1 MKDRIRLVVVEP
13 NGSGGLIHY
22 AYQLCT
28 ALANEGAE
36 VRLITSTNY
45 ELNNFPHNFQVDN
58 SLNLWKLFDP
68 LRMQDPPKNPWK
80 RWWRKLN
87 RLFRRGVR
95 AYRLIREWIRLTR
108 SLIHLKPDLI
118 QFGKINFPFETL
130 FLLLLRRRGLIL
142 SQICH
147 EFERREKRGIISS
160 VIDRSYAVV
169 YSNFSVI
176 FFHAQENLNR
186 FMLLYPFIPKSRT
199 YIIPHGNEGIFLAAS
214 DGSGKEIDIRKKYG
228 ISNDIPIALFFGI
241 LTPSKGLTDLID
253 AIAIARNACRFKLL
267 IAGYPSKY
275 LDINELKKRTAE
287 NNLKDDI
294 IFDSRYIPLDEVGPL
309 MRLATVVIY
318 PYRSSTQSG
327 SLQVAFT
334 FGRPVIATAVG
345 GLPEAIQDGQ
355 SGFIVPPKN
364 PTILAEKIV
373 TLIKDPDLA
382 EKMGANAKQISETQY
397 SWNPIAQKIITIY
410 QEVLSLDNL

>member
-1 MKDRIRLVVVEP
+1 MKERIRLIVVEP

-28 ALANEGAE
+28 ALANEGAD

-45 ELNNFPHNFQVDN
+45 ELLDFPHNFQVDN
-58 SLNLWKLFDP
+58 TLNLWKLFDP
-68 LRMQDPPKNPWK
+68 LSMLDPPKNPWK
-80 RWWRKLN
+80 RCRRKLN
-87 RLFRRGVR
+87 RLIRRGLR
-95 AYRLIREWIRLTR
+95 AYRLIREWIRLTT

-130 FLLLLRRRGLIL
+130 FLLLLRRKGLIL

-160 VIDRSYAVV
+160 IIDRSYAVV

-199 YIIPHGNEGIFLAAS
+199 YIIPHGNEGIFLKAS
-214 DGSGKEIDIRKKYG
+214 DGAEIDTRKKYG
-228 ISNDIPIALFFGI
+228 LSDDIPVALFFGV
-241 LTPSKGLTDLID
+241 LTPSKGLMDLID
-253 AIAIARNACRFKLL
+253 AVAIARKSCRFKLL

-275 LDINELKKRTAE
+275 LNINELKKQTE
-287 NNLKDDI
+287 DNNLKEVI
-294 IFDSRYIPLDEVGPL
+294 IFDTRYIPLNEVGSL

-334 FGRPVIATAVG
+334 FGRPVIATDVG
-345 GLPEAIQDGQ
+345 GLPEVIHDGQ

-364 PTILAEKIV
+364 PALLAEKIV
-373 TLIKDPDLA
+373 TLVKDPDLA
-382 EKMGANAKQISETQY
+382 EMMGANAKQISESQY
-397 SWNPIAQKIITIY
+397 GWNPIAQKMIAIY
-410 QEVLSLDNL
+410 QELLSFDNQ